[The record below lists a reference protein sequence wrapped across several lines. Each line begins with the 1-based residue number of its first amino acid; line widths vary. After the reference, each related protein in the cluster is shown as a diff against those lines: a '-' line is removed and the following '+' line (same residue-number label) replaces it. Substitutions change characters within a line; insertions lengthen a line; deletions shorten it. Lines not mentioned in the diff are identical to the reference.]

1 MIVKGCNRDTAWYSI
16 IDEEWL
22 RLRGGFEQWLA
33 VDNFDEHGASAPVA
47 AGDARNL
54 LRASA

>member
-33 VDNFDEHGASAPVA
+33 VDNFDNMERQRRS
-47 AGDARNL
+47 
-54 LRASA
+54 LREMLGTF